1 MIIASIIGTT
11 AVLHGTKQPM
21 CANKTQIAIY
31 LIYVDFPPIFG
42 PVIMCNLDDFLFIS
56 RSLAIQ
62 VESIA
67 SNKGCL
73 DSFNKISF
81 FSVKIGLTKTLGAF
95 LATDANEDNTSI
107 SDINLDAYSITG

>member
-1 MIIASIIGTT
+1 M
-11 AVLHGTKQPM
+11 
-21 CANKTQIAIY
+21 
-31 LIYVDFPPIFG
+31 FG
-42 PVIMCNLDDFLFIS
+42 PVIICNLDDFLFIS
-56 RSLAIQ
+56 RSLTIH

-81 FSVKIGLTKTLGAF
+81 FSVNIGLTNILGAF
-95 LATDANEDNTSI
+95 LATDANADKTSI